1 MDNED
6 LLAINNILIA
16 TNLSTLTQVEVDNL
30 STFVFTIEKDYYD
43 VVEALLNARNSS
55 NTDRN
60 RFYDYA
66 DQKGYKYKRI
76 EVKSDVIWIIG

>member
-1 MDNED
+1 MDNEN

-16 TNLSTLTQVEVDNL
+16 TNLSTLTQVEVDSL
-30 STFVFTIEKDYYD
+30 STFVFTIEKDYFD
-43 VVEALLNARNSS
+43 VVYALLNSRNLS

-66 DQKGYKYKRI
+66 DQFGYVYTRV
-76 EVKSDVIWIIG
+76 ESKSDVFWIVG

>member
-43 VVEALLNARNSS
+43 VVYALLTSRNSS

-66 DQKGYKYKRI
+66 DQLGYVYVRI
-76 EVKSDVIWIIG
+76 EIASDVFWIVG